1 MDMDKIYT
9 EKEAEELK
17 LIRLK
22 VWLHSIN
29 LDWLK
34 SERERI
40 TKDSNRVAVIVRK
53 NNRYSLFVND
63 TS

>member
-1 MDMDKIYT
+1 MDKDKIYT